1 VWSFDRI
8 VIPAGA
14 TVQGRVVSLDPVP
27 RMLRAKAIAG
37 GDFTPLKR
45 AEVLFTTLT
54 LPDHRELRIN
64 TAYSLGLATIYVPPS
79 KRKSPEQISA
89 APKHGKIAQAKSFLK
104 QQAVAQANARGYGL
118 YDLVRGPNKR
128 EWLQNFALSK
138 LPYHPQWYRS
148 GTRFDAVLTQPLE
161 FGTASLAVQDLA
173 SIGSQPAPDS
183 VAQMRL
189 LSIVTSADAK
199 VGDPVIGSLS
209 KPLFSADHKLVL
221 PEGTRLNGRVTL
233 AHSARYFHRGGKLR
247 FAIDSLDL
255 PTDINAFTAEAKPGS
270 ASAHASQ
277 PVQGQVVAAETDP
290 NSVKVDGEGT
300 ARATD
305 SKTRLLRPAVAF
317 LVAAKSLDNDTGKT
331 TATGSGDANTAGRSL
346 GGFSGFGL
354 LGIAASRGPSEIGA
368 ALGFYGLAW
377 SAYNAIVSRGREV
390 VFLRNTDMAIRF
402 GARSRPH

>member
-1 VWSFDRI
+1 
-8 VIPAGA
+8 
-14 TVQGRVVSLDPVP
+14 
-27 RMLRAKAIAG
+27 
-37 GDFTPLKR
+37 
-45 AEVLFTTLT
+45 
-54 LPDHRELRIN
+54 
-64 TAYSLGLATIYVPPS
+64 
-79 KRKSPEQISA
+79 
-89 APKHGKIAQAKSFLK
+89 
-104 QQAVAQANARGYGL
+104 
-118 YDLVRGPNKR
+118 
-128 EWLQNFALSK
+128 
-138 LPYHPQWYRS
+138 
-148 GTRFDAVLTQPLE
+148 
-161 FGTASLAVQDLA
+161 
-173 SIGSQPAPDS
+173 
-183 VAQMRL
+183 MRL